1 MGKITK
7 EHIDIIRAYLLSF
20 DEGVR
25 NNIRST
31 ISATLLKYITVIES
45 GFIRDENIDKIS
57 SEIGLE
63 ESSEDLLKLR
73 NEYFISLAQ
82 ISLEGGSNSELDKI
96 KASDNLSFQ
105 KLLNEMSDEGSF
117 EKDMSLA
124 IKLHQREEMKK
135 KFQQFDE
142 EDEFEMSE
150 KEIKAAIT
158 SVERESMK
166 KRFAAMD
173 KAEEKSKV
181 FKLITRYAI
190 AAAVVGVLIGGAYLR
205 FFNHEV
211 NNDKALAHNDSVN
224 NNKPLVAN
232 VELPDLIES
241 SESNKSIIIDKTS
254 SGIASLNESV
264 SIKTNGLSKQI
275 DTLRA
280 MLEKMI
286 PDSINTHQHSKI
298 SEQIDSLMDIL
309 NTYTYDYKNKK
320 VILNVP
326 MVSVVENIISINPNN
341 LSQLYLKIEDQYYL
355 IKNTQN
361 PVKLTLVT
369 DKSLIEQLR
378 RIDFLNE

>member
-7 EHIDIIRAYLLSF
+7 EHIDIIREYLLSF

-45 GFIRDENIDKIS
+45 GFIRDVTIDKIS
-57 SEIGLE
+57 TEIGFE

-73 NEYFISLAQ
+73 NEYFVSLAQ
-82 ISLEGGSNSELDKI
+82 ISLEGGTNSELDKI

-117 EKDMSLA
+117 EKDMSIA

-142 EDEFEMSE
+142 EDEFEMSD

-211 NNDKALAHNDSVN
+211 NNDN
-224 NNKPLVAN
+224 PIVAN
-232 VELPDLIES
+232 IEIPNLVESI
-241 SESNKSIIIDKTS
+241 ESNKSIIIDKRGS
-254 SGIASLNESV
+254 SFAGNP
-264 SIKTNGLSKQI
+264 SIKDSISIQTNGLAKQI

-280 MLEKMI
+280 ILEKVI
-286 PDSINTHQHSKI
+286 PDNTGEHGQTNSRISK
-298 SEQIDSLMDIL
+298 QIDSLLNIL
-309 NTYTYDYKNKK
+309 NTYTYDIKTKK
-320 VILNVP
+320 VVLNVP
-326 MVSVVENIISINPNN
+326 KVSIVKNIISINPNN
-341 LSQLYLKIEDQYYL
+341 LSEFYINLEGKYYL
-355 IKNTQN
+355 IKNTEA
-361 PVKLTLVT
+361 PLKLYPVT
-369 DKSLIEQLR
+369 DKKEIEKLKK
-378 RIDFLNE
+378 IELLN

>member
-7 EHIDIIRAYLLSF
+7 EHIDIIREYLLSF

-31 ISATLLKYITVIES
+31 ISATLLKYITVIEN

-57 SEIGLE
+57 TEIGLE

-82 ISLEGGSNSELDKI
+82 ISLEGGANSELYKI
-96 KASDNLSFQ
+96 KDSNNLSFQ

-142 EDEFEMSE
+142 EDEFELSD
-150 KEIKAAIT
+150 KEMKAAIT

-166 KRFAAMD
+166 KRFEAMD
-173 KAEEKSKV
+173 KAEEKSKA

-211 NNDKALAHNDSVN
+211 NNDN
-224 NNKPLVAN
+224 PIVAN
-232 VELPDLIES
+232 IEIPNLVESI
-241 SESNKSIIIDKTS
+241 ESNKSIIIDKRGS
-254 SGIASLNESV
+254 SFAGNP
-264 SIKTNGLSKQI
+264 SIKDSISIQTNGLTKQI

-280 MLEKMI
+280 ILEKAI
-286 PDSINTHQHSKI
+286 PDNVGEHGQTNSRISK
-298 SEQIDSLMDIL
+298 QIDSLLNIL
-309 NTYTYDYKNKK
+309 NTYTYDNKTKK
-320 VILNVP
+320 VVLNVP
-326 MVSVVENIISINPNN
+326 KVSIVKNIISINPNN
-341 LSQLYLKIEDQYYL
+341 LSEFYINLEGKYYL
-355 IKNTQN
+355 IKNTEA
-361 PVKLTLVT
+361 PLKLYPVT
-369 DKSLIEQLR
+369 DKKEIEKLKK
-378 RIDFLNE
+378 IELLN